1 MDDLIRIVVQW
12 LHVLSGVLWVG
23 GGFYTVLVQ
32 LPALAAMP
40 MTARGPALAEVGP
53 RQVRYILRV
62 AELTLA
68 TGVANVLLS
77 GRARQLEEPFGSRW
91 ALVMVVGIVLA
102 LVLYGLARGMT
113 KPLVERLLS
122 IAPQAAAGDQ
132 AAAAQVPVLRER
144 IRRLGLIQVGI
155 GSAILFAMVM
165 ARFS

>member
-1 MDDLIRIVVQW
+1 MDDLLRIVVQW
-12 LHVLSGVLWVG
+12 LHVVSGVLWIG
-23 GGFYTVLVQ
+23 GGFYTVFVQ
-32 LPALAAMP
+32 LPALAEMP
-40 MTARGPALAEVGP
+40 MAARGPALMAIGP

-62 AELTLA
+62 AELTIA
-68 TGVANVLLS
+68 TGVGNLLLS

-122 IAPQAAAGDQ
+122 VAPKAAAGDQ

-144 IRRLGLIQVGI
+144 IRRLGIIQISI
-155 GSAILFAMVM
+155 GAVILFAMVM

>member
-40 MTARGPALAEVGP
+40 MIAHGPALMELGP

-68 TGVANVLLS
+68 TGVANLLLS

-91 ALVMVVGIVLA
+91 ALVMVVGIVLTF
-102 LVLYGLARGMT
+102 VLYGLTRGMT
-113 KPLVERLLS
+113 KPLVERFLS
-122 IAPQAAAGDQ
+122 VAPQAAAGDE

-144 IRRLGLIQVGI
+144 IRRLGLIQVAI
-155 GSAILFAMVM
+155 GTVILLVMVM

>member
-1 MDDLIRIVVQW
+1 MDDLLRSVVQW
-12 LHVLSGVLWVG
+12 LHVVSGVLWIG

-40 MTARGPALAEVGP
+40 MAARGPALMELGP

-62 AELTLA
+62 AELTLI
-68 TGVANVLLS
+68 TGVGNLLLS

-91 ALVMVVGIVLA
+91 AMVMVVGIVLA
-102 LVLYGLARGMT
+102 IVLYGLVRGMT
-113 KPLVERLLS
+113 KPLVGRLLS
-122 IAPQAAAGDQ
+122 LAPKAAAGDQ

-144 IRRLGLIQVGI
+144 IRRLGLIQISI
-155 GSAILFAMVM
+155 GAVILFTMVM

>member
-1 MDDLIRIVVQW
+1 MDDLLRIVVQW
-12 LHVLSGVLWVG
+12 LHVVSGVLWIG

-40 MTARGPALAEVGP
+40 MAARGPALMELGP

-68 TGVANVLLS
+68 TGIGNLLLS

-91 ALVMVVGIVLA
+91 AMVMVVGIVLA
-102 LVLYGLARGMT
+102 IVLYGLARGVT
-113 KPLVERLLS
+113 KPLVGRLLAV
-122 IAPQAAAGDQ
+122 APQAAAGDQ

-144 IRRLGLIQVGI
+144 LRRLGIIQISI
-155 GSAILFAMVM
+155 GTVILFAMVM

>member
-1 MDDLIRIVVQW
+1 VDDLLRILVQW

-40 MTARGPALAEVGP
+40 LLARGPALVSFGP

-62 AELTLA
+62 GELTIA
-68 TGVANVLLS
+68 TGIANLLLS

-91 ALVMVVGIVLA
+91 AMVMVVGIVLA
-102 LVLYGLARGMT
+102 LVLYGLGRGMT
-113 KPLVERLLS
+113 KPLAERLLS
-122 IAPQAAAGDQ
+122 IAPQAASGDPT
-132 AAAAQVPVLRER
+132 AAAQVPILRER
-144 IRRLGLIQVGI
+144 IRRLGLIQIAI
-155 GSAILFAMVM
+155 GAVILLAMVT